1 MVVVS
6 YVLKDYDLLVGWSSK
21 RTNSLML
28 IVGIVGLGML
38 AAGHMLAIYGIIVIV
53 KLFN

>member
-6 YVLKDYDLLVGWSSK
+6 YVLKDYDLCWLVE
-21 RTNSLML
+21 RTNSSLML
-28 IVGIVGLGML
+28 IVGIVSLGML